1 MITGRKLDPVQAGLC
16 GSLAGGLAAA
26 VTTPLDVVKTRLML
40 SNSSS
45 NQPRLGIVATATL
58 IYKKE
63 GPKAFFKGIVPR
75 VTWISI
81 GGSIF
86 LGVYEA
92 ASNLLNN

>member
-1 MITGRKLDPVQAGLC
+1 MITGKKLDPIQAGLC

-26 VTTPLDVVKTRLML
+26 VTTPLDVVKTRIML
-40 SNSSS
+40 STSTST
-45 NQPRLGIVATATL
+45 QPSLGIIASATQ
-58 IYKKE
+58 IYKRE
-63 GPKAFFKGIVPR
+63 GPRAFFKGIVPR

-92 ASNLLNN
+92 ASNVLNG

>member
-1 MITGRKLDPVQAGLC
+1 MITGQKLDPVQAGLC

-40 SNSSS
+40 STSTS
-45 NQPRLGIVATATL
+45 NQRRLGIVATATQ
-58 IYKKE
+58 ICTKE

-92 ASNLLNN
+92 ASNVLNG